1 MPVIDLIIIFASGL
15 SAVMSLGLLVRP
27 LYFRNAVLSV
37 ILALMGFL
45 TFSLYLLYSQKMYEY
60 PILFFFLVPV
70 DLTLG
75 PFLYFYV
82 SSLNGDKDSLNRSD
96 ILHFAPLLIV
106 GLYMVPYFL
115 YTPNMQR
122 EILYEFMNQDK
133 HIMLRAIF
141 SGCVFMPVIY
151 IAAPLIRIIM
161 KLRKGNPAEAKIIF
175 LFSVLCIWLI
185 AGIVG
190 IGGTI
195 ALSFPVLKMLNLF
208 ISIVILC
215 FYLLSQRYPYLLQY
229 GTLHVGNESNSKSL
243 LNGLDLENLSKQLV
257 MIMEK
262 EKIYCDEDLSLPRLS
277 KAMDVT
283 THQLSQFLNKHYNK
297 NFNNFVN
304 GYRIEE
310 AKKVLIEEPARNTLS
325 IALAVGFN
333 SYSAF
338 HAAFRKATGF
348 SPAGFRKKRFKQQN

>member
-1 MPVIDLIIIFASGL
+1 MPFIDLIIIFASGL
-15 SAVMSLGLLVRP
+15 SVVMALGLLVRP
-27 LYFRNAVLSV
+27 LYFRNVVLSM

-45 TFSLYLLYSQKMYEY
+45 TFSLYLLYSQKMYDY

-82 SSLNGDKDSLNRSD
+82 LSLTGDKESLTRSD
-96 ILHFAPLLIV
+96 ILHFTPLLIV
-106 GLYMVPYFL
+106 GLYMISYFL
-115 YTPNMQR
+115 LTPNMQR
-122 EILYEFMNQDK
+122 EILYELMNQDK
-133 HIMLRAIF
+133 YMMLRVVF
-141 SGCVFMPVIY
+141 SGSVFMPVLY
-151 IAAPLIRIIM
+151 IVAPLIRM
-161 KLRKGNPAEAKIIF
+161 LLKLKKGNFTEKNIIF
-175 LFSVLCIWLI
+175 LFSVLCVWLI

-195 ALSFPVLKMLNLF
+195 TLSYPVLKILNLF
-208 ISIVILC
+208 ISIIILC

-229 GTLHVGNESNSKSL
+229 GTINVGSEAGSKSL
-243 LNGLDLENLSKQLV
+243 LNGLDLDNLKAQLMV
-257 MIMEK
+257 IMEQ
-262 EKIYCDEDLSLPRLS
+262 EKIYCDEDLTLTRLS
-277 KAMDVT
+277 QALDMT
-283 THQLSQFLNKHYNK
+283 PHQLSYFLNKHYNK

-310 AKKVLIEEPARNTLS
+310 AKKLLIQEPERNTLS

-338 HAAFRKATGF
+338 HAAFRKAANQ
-348 SPAGFRKKRFKQQN
+348 SPAGFRKKQSK

>member
-1 MPVIDLIIIFASGL
+1 
-15 SAVMSLGLLVRP
+15 
-27 LYFRNAVLSV
+27 
-37 ILALMGFL
+37 
-45 TFSLYLLYSQKMYEY
+45 
-60 PILFFFLVPV
+60 
-70 DLTLG
+70 
-75 PFLYFYV
+75 
-82 SSLNGDKDSLNRSD
+82 
-96 ILHFAPLLIV
+96 
-106 GLYMVPYFL
+106 
-115 YTPNMQR
+115 
-122 EILYEFMNQDK
+122 
-133 HIMLRAIF
+133 
-141 SGCVFMPVIY
+141 MPVIY
-151 IAAPLIRIIM
+151 IVAPLIRIIK
-161 KLRKGNPAEAKIIF
+161 KLRKGNPAETKIIY

-215 FYLLSQRYPYLLQY
+215 FYLLGQRYPYLLQY
-229 GTLHVGNESNSKSL
+229 GTLHDGNESNSKSL

-277 KAMDVT
+277 QALDVT
-283 THQLSQFLNKHYNK
+283 PHQLSQFLNKHYNK

-348 SPAGFRKKRFKQQN
+348 SPAGFRKKRVKQQN

>member
-15 SAVMSLGLLVRP
+15 SVVMALGLLVRP
-27 LYFRNAVLSV
+27 LYFRNVVLSV

-45 TFSLYLLYSQKMYEY
+45 TFSLYLLYSQKMYDY

-70 DLTLG
+70 DLMLG

-82 SSLNGDKDSLNRSD
+82 LSLTGDKGSLTRND
-96 ILHFAPLLIV
+96 ILHFIPLLIA
-106 GLYMVPYFL
+106 GLYMLSYFL

-122 EILYEFMNQDK
+122 EVLYELMNQNK
-133 HIMLRAIF
+133 YMMLRVVF
-141 SGCVFMPVIY
+141 SASVFMPVFY
-151 IAAPLIRIIM
+151 IVAPLIRMIM
-161 KLRKGNPAEAKIIF
+161 KLKKGNLTEKNIIF

-195 ALSFPVLKMLNLF
+195 TLSYPVLKMLNLF
-208 ISIVILC
+208 ISLVILC

-229 GTLHVGNESNSKSL
+229 GTLNVGAQINSKSL
-243 LNGLDLENLSKQLV
+243 LNGLDLENLKNQLI
-257 MIMEK
+257 MIMEQ

-277 KAMDVT
+277 QALDVT
-283 THQLSQFLNKHYNK
+283 PHQLSHFLNKHYNK

-304 GYRIEE
+304 SYRIEE
-310 AKKVLIEEPARNTLS
+310 AKKLLIEEPERNTLS

-338 HAAFRKATGF
+338 HAAFRKTANQ
-348 SPAGFRKKRFKQQN
+348 SPAGFRKNQLK